1 MKPCIVVLQKRWSEN
16 FILGKLVFRVCPHA
30 GLIFN
35 NNTWTGSSTV
45 SNYAFQAYTDV
56 QKKKKLY
63 KRKREKK
70 IKCPWSHPESN
81 PQPLDPKAGAILTEP
96 RCLSYIHY
104 AILVTYNQH
113 IGLPPHFHPN
123 QIKNAEILLHI
134 LPLLSVFPFSIPFS
148 IPAARAHIFHRT
160 IQRGKS
166 GVVRNEEADEHQ
178 DNLEHFEKR
187 SVRPH
192 DRGVHGDGH
201 SDSHSDFNFP
211 DFRSRMS

>member
-1 MKPCIVVLQKRWSEN
+1 MTEI
-16 FILGKLVFRVCPHA
+16 VFRVCPHA
-30 GLIFN
+30 WLIFNNNMWTGSSTVSNHALRAYARVFHFSVFRVCPHAWLIFN

-45 SNYAFQAYTDV
+45 SNYAFRAYTDV

-70 IKCPWSHPESN
+70 IKCPWQHPESN
-81 PQPLDPKAGAILTEP
+81 PRPLDPKAGAILTEP

-134 LPLLSVFPFSIPFS
+134 LPLLSAV
-148 IPAARAHIFHRT
+148 
-160 IQRGKS
+160 
-166 GVVRNEEADEHQ
+166 
-178 DNLEHFEKR
+178 
-187 SVRPH
+187 
-192 DRGVHGDGH
+192 
-201 SDSHSDFNFP
+201 
-211 DFRSRMS
+211 

>member
-1 MKPCIVVLQKRWSEN
+1 MWTGSSTVSNHALRAYARVFHFS
-16 FILGKLVFRVCPHA
+16 VFRVCPHA
-30 GLIFN
+30 WLIFN

-45 SNYAFQAYTDV
+45 SNYAFRAYTDV

-70 IKCPWSHPESN
+70 IKCPWQHPESN
-81 PQPLDPKAGAILTEP
+81 PRPLDPKAGAILTEP

-134 LPLLSVFPFSIPFS
+134 LPLHCTTTLCG
-148 IPAARAHIFHRT
+148 AHTPLKQLITAQEKNGGIHEIGYR
-160 IQRGKS
+160 I
-166 GVVRNEEADEHQ
+166 VVTD
-178 DNLEHFEKR
+178 K
-187 SVRPH
+187 
-192 DRGVHGDGH
+192 
-201 SDSHSDFNFP
+201 
-211 DFRSRMS
+211 